1 MAINLHA
8 ERILT
13 IREAVEEL
21 PRLRGGK
28 QVHRSTLYRWMTRGT
43 GGARLESLKVGRTT
57 VTSREALQRFAER
70 ESSPPPDYPQD
81 PSSSA
86 LAAERELDRHGI

>member
-21 PRLRGGK
+21 PCLCGGK
-28 QVHRSTLYRWMTRGT
+28 QVHRNTIYGWMKRGA
-43 GGARLESLKVGRTT
+43 GGVRLESLKVGRTT

-70 ESSPPPDYPQD
+70 EYSPPPDRTQG
-81 PSSSA
+81 PSRATLS
-86 LAAERELDRHGI
+86 AERELDRHGI

>member
-1 MAINLHA
+1 MAISLHA
-8 ERILT
+8 EHILT

-21 PRLRGGK
+21 PCLRGGK
-28 QVHRSTLYRWMTRGT
+28 QVHRSTIYRWMKLGARGV
-43 GGARLESLKVGRTT
+43 RLESLKVGRST

-70 ESSPPPDYPQD
+70 ESSPPPDSAQE
-81 PSSSA
+81 PSRGA